1 MFGLD
6 TDFPADRA
14 EWCAPDFFSE
24 QGYASFGVITDDSFR
39 PMRNGAVVDNLFVI
53 GSEVGGCN
61 SLYEGSGAGVAIMT
75 ALSVADSIIEG
86 K

>member
-1 MFGLD
+1 M
-6 TDFPADRA
+6 
-14 EWCAPDFFSE
+14 
-24 QGYASFGVITDDSFR
+24 ITDDSFR